1 MAKRIYQIISKF
13 KQLYYLKT
21 ATKSGLNSQGKLPKS
36 KGISFRL
43 GWVNS
48 PGIFDI
54 IATHTPNIFAAS
66 IIPLAA
72 CLFPA
77 IALSQ
82 FILPDGTTN
91 TTLAP
96 NGDIKGGDLSQDGK
110 NLFHSFSQFGLNSGE
125 IANFMSDPSIVN
137 ILGRVTGGNPSIING
152 LIQVTG
158 GNSHLFLMNPA
169 GIVFGANAALN
180 VPGDFTAT
188 TATRIGFGN
197 DNWFNAI
204 GTNNYS
210 ALVGNPSIF
219 DFGISGTPGVIING
233 GELAVEDGKN
243 LNLIGGTVVSTGSL
257 TAQGGN
263 ISIVAVPGQNL
274 VRISQSGHLL
284 SLEIQASQITGSGLL
299 NPLSLAQL
307 ITGSTDIQTMTGLT
321 VNPTIGQVNKT
332 GSNLIISDGG
342 GTVFAS
348 GKIDVST
355 SSPLGGGV
363 QLRGNSIGFFGDI
376 SASGSSSSVV
386 ELSGKDNLTFDGNVD
401 TSTLAGDQGK
411 LLLESPNFTIID
423 SATISGDT
431 TTNQPPSPFDPNR
444 PTNTLSWGKIANL
457 ILKNNI
463 TLAGIGDISVTDIIG
478 NTPKVTQNDLVKLG
492 TNGGSLTLQSTQGAI
507 AFTDPND
514 TIQTSGSAITLEA
527 FKGITTG
534 NFLTNGGD
542 VTFTSQTDRISTG
555 KIDTS
560 AIANN
565 GGSVR
570 LNAQTGINI
579 DYINTQSFNGRGGNV
594 NITTGRFFRASG
606 TFAERNGDSF
616 SISTAGT
623 DGGGSIIIQHGV
635 NTPSIPFTVGSDY
648 NNANG
653 TAGAISTGIASS
665 SLQNNQIING
675 VFPGSYRQGNTPSDI
690 QIIGPEIE
698 KVAVNNPIP
707 EVNTPNTP
715 PSSSEKDKPKENIVI
730 SPTLPP
736 VEIDTI
742 VRQVEESFTTQFEDY
757 LGKDIQTSTVN
768 LSQAREIM
776 GDVETET
783 TIEPAIIY
791 TIFVPRNIQSG
802 TTAKQPT
809 DELELVAITAK
820 GKPIRKQLVGVNREE
835 VLKVAQEFRS
845 GVTNVR
851 DEQGYLRSS
860 QQLYQWLV
868 APLVED
874 LEARGV
880 KNLVFILDS
889 GLRSIPLAALH
900 DGKSFLIERY
910 SVSLM
915 PSLSL
920 TDTSYRNIKYAQV
933 LAMGADKFSD
943 QKPLPAVPI
952 ELRAIAG
959 KLWKGKYFLNNT
971 FTLENLNA
979 QREET
984 PFGIIHLATHAN
996 FQPGVPSQSYIQL
1009 WDSKLRLDQIRQL
1022 GWYNPPVELLVLSAC
1037 RTALGDEQAELGFA
1051 GLAVQAGVKSALASL
1066 WYVSD
1071 EGTLGLM
1078 TEFYKQLKIASIK
1091 SEALRQAQLAMLRG
1105 EVRIE
1110 SGKLRSSGEEIIL
1123 PPQLAR
1129 VENLQLTHPYY
1140 WAAFTMIGSPW

>member
-21 ATKSGLNSQGKLPKS
+21 ATNSGLNSQWKS
-36 KGISFRL
+36 PNFQGISFRL
-43 GWVNS
+43 GWRNS
-48 PGIFDI
+48 AGIFDI
-54 IATHTPNIFAAS
+54 SATDSSKILANL

-82 FILPDGTTN
+82 SILPDGSTN
-91 TTLAP
+91 TTVAP
-96 NGDIKGGDLSQDGK
+96 NGEIKGGELSQDGK
-110 NLFHSFSQFGLNSGE
+110 NLFHSFSQFGLNAGE
-125 IANFMSDPSIVN
+125 IANFMSNPSIVN

-169 GIVFGANAALN
+169 GIVFGANAVLN
-180 VPGDFTAT
+180 IPGDFTAT

-204 GTNNYS
+204 GGNNYS

-233 GELAVEDGKN
+233 GDLAVGDGKN
-243 LNLIGGTVVSTGSL
+243 LNLIGGTVVSNGSL
-257 TAQGGN
+257 TAHGGN

-284 SLEIQASQITGSGLL
+284 SLEIQASQITDSGLP
-299 NPLSLAQL
+299 NPLSLAEL
-307 ITGSTDIQTMTGLT
+307 LTGYSDIQTLTGLT
-321 VNPTIGQVNKT
+321 VSSTTGQVNQT
-332 GSNLIISDGG
+332 GSNLILPDGG

-355 SSPLGGGV
+355 RSPLGGGV

-401 TSTLAGDQGK
+401 TSTLAGDKGK
-411 LLLESPNFTIID
+411 LLLDAPNFTIID

-431 TTNQPPSPFDPNR
+431 TANQSPSPFDSNR
-444 PTNTLSWGKIANL
+444 PTNTLSWGNIANL

-463 TLAGIGDISVTDIIG
+463 TLQGIGDISVADIIG
-478 NTPKVTQNDLVKLG
+478 NTPKITQNNLVELG
-492 TNGGSLTLQSTQGAI
+492 KNGGSLTLQSTQGAI

-514 TIQTSGSAITLEA
+514 TIQTSGSAIAMEG
-527 FKGITTG
+527 FKEITAG
-534 NFLTNGGD
+534 NFLTNGGE
-542 VTFTSQTDRISTG
+542 VTLTSQTDNISTG

-560 AIANN
+560 AIDKN
-565 GGSVR
+565 GGSIR
-570 LNAQTGINI
+570 LNARTGINI
-579 DYINTQSFNGRGGNV
+579 DYINAQSFNGRGGTV
-594 NITTGRFFRASG
+594 DITTGRFFRASG

-623 DGGGSIIIQHGV
+623 AGGGSIIIRHGV
-635 NTPSIPFTVGSDY
+635 NTSSIPFTIGSDY
-648 NNANG
+648 NSANG
-653 TAGAISTGIASS
+653 TAGAISTGVASS
-665 SLQNNQIING
+665 SVQNNEIING
-675 VFPGSYRQGNTPSDI
+675 VFSGDYRQGNSPSDI

-698 KVAVNNPIP
+698 KVAVNNPLP

-715 PSSSEKDKPKENIVI
+715 ISSQEKDKPKENIVT

-736 VEIDTI
+736 VEIDT
-742 VRQVEESFTTQFEDY
+742 VVSKLEESFTTQFEDY
-757 LGKDIQTSTVN
+757 LGKDIQASTVN
-768 LSQAREIM
+768 LSQARGIM

-783 TIEPAIIY
+783 SIEPAIIY
-791 TIFVPRNIQSG
+791 AVFVPANIQSG
-802 TTAKQPT
+802 TTEKQPT

-851 DEQGYLRSS
+851 DERGYLRSS

-868 APLVED
+868 APLAED

-889 GLRSIPLAALH
+889 GLRSIPIAALH
-900 DGKSFLIERY
+900 DGKNFLIERY

-952 ELRAIAG
+952 ELGEIAG
-959 KLWKGKYFLNNT
+959 KIWKGKYFLNNT
-971 FTLENLNA
+971 FTLENLKA
-979 QREET
+979 QRQET

-1009 WDSKLRLDQIRQL
+1009 WNSKLKLDQIRQL
-1022 GWYNPPVELLVLSAC
+1022 GWNNPPVELLVLSAC
-1037 RTALGDEQAELGFA
+1037 RTALGDEEAELGFA

-1078 TEFYKQLKIASIK
+1078 TEFYKQLKITPIK

-1110 SGKLRSSGEEIIL
+1110 SGKLRSGGGEIIL
-1123 PPQLAR
+1123 PPELAR

>member
-1 MAKRIYQIISKF
+1 MPKRIYQIISKF
-13 KQLYYLKT
+13 KQLPYLKT
-21 ATKSGLNSQGKLPKS
+21 ATKYGSNSQLKGKNS

-43 GWVNS
+43 EGFDFA
-48 PGIFDI
+48 GIFDNF
-54 IATHTPNIFAAS
+54 ATNTPNILATL

-82 FILPDGTTN
+82 SIIPDSSTN
-91 TTLAP
+91 TTVAP
-96 NGDIKGGDLSQDGK
+96 NGDIKGGELSQDGK

-125 IANFMSDPSIVN
+125 VANFMSDPSIRN

-158 GNSHLFLMNPA
+158 GNSNLFLMNPA

-188 TATRIGFGN
+188 TATRIGLGN

-219 DFGISGTPGVIING
+219 DFGISGTPGAIING
-233 GELAVEDGKN
+233 GKLAVGDGKN

-257 TAQGGN
+257 TAHGGN
-263 ISIVAVPGQNL
+263 ITIVAVPGQNL
-274 VRISQSGHLL
+274 VRISQPNHLL
-284 SLEIQASQITGSGLL
+284 SLEIQASQITNSGLP
-299 NPLSLAQL
+299 NPLSLPEL
-307 ITGSTDIQTMTGLT
+307 LTGSPDIQTLTGLT
-321 VNPTIGQVNKT
+321 VNSTTGQVNQS
-332 GSNLIISDGG
+332 GSNLIVPDLV

-355 SSPLGGGV
+355 TSPLGGGV
-363 QLRGNSIGFFGDI
+363 QLRGNAIGFFGDI

-386 ELSGKDNLTFDGNVD
+386 ELSAKDNLTFDGNVD
-401 TSTLAGDQGK
+401 TSTLNGDQGK

-423 SATISGDT
+423 GATISGDST
-431 TTNQPPSPFDPNR
+431 ANQPPSPFDPNR
-444 PTNTLSWGKIANL
+444 PTNTLAWGNIANL

-463 TLAGIGDISVTDIIG
+463 TLQGIGDISVADIIG
-478 NTPKVTQNDLVKLG
+478 NTPNITQNDLVKLG
-492 TNGGSLTLQSTQGAI
+492 RNAGSLILQSTQGAI

-514 TIQTSGSAITLEA
+514 TIQTSGSAITIEA
-527 FKGITTG
+527 FKGITAG

-542 VTFTSQTDRISTG
+542 VTLTSQTDNISTG
-555 KIDTS
+555 KLDTS
-560 AIANN
+560 AIDKN
-565 GGSVR
+565 GGSIR
-570 LNAQTGINI
+570 LNARTGINI

-594 NITTGRFFRASG
+594 DITTGRFFRASG
-606 TFAERNGDSF
+606 TFAQRNGDSL

-623 DGGGSIIIQHGV
+623 AGGGSIIIRHGV

-653 TAGAISTGIASS
+653 TAGGISTGIEDGISPI
-665 SLQNNQIING
+665 QNNEIING
-675 VFPGSYRQGNTPSDI
+675 VFSGYYRQGNSPSDI

-707 EVNTPNTP
+707 EVNTPPSFQENKKTNENT
-715 PSSSEKDKPKENIVI
+715 VT

-736 VEIDTI
+736 VEIDTV

-757 LGKDIQTSTVN
+757 LGKGIQTSTVN
-768 LSQAREIM
+768 LSQARRIM
-776 GDVETET
+776 ADVETET
-783 TIEPAIIY
+783 SIKPAIIY
-791 TIFVPRNIQSG
+791 AVFVPATIHNA

-820 GKPIRKQLVGVNREE
+820 GKPIRKQLTGVNREE
-835 VLKVAQEFRS
+835 VLKVAQDFRS

-851 DEQGYLRSS
+851 DERGYLPSS

-868 APLVED
+868 APLAGD

-889 GLRSIPLAALH
+889 GLRSIPIAALH

-920 TDTSYRNIKYAQV
+920 TDTSYRDIKHAQV

-943 QKPLPAVPI
+943 QKPLPSVPI
-952 ELRAIAG
+952 ELSAIVG
-959 KLWKGKYFLNNT
+959 KLWKGKYFLNNS
-971 FTLENLNA
+971 FTLENLKA

-996 FQPGVPSQSYIQL
+996 FQPGQPSQSYIQL
-1009 WDSKLRLDQIRQL
+1009 WNSKLRLDQIRQL

-1037 RTALGDEQAELGFA
+1037 RTALGDEDAELGFA

-1078 TEFYKQLKIASIK
+1078 TEFYKQLKSTSIK

-1110 SGKLRSSGEEIIL
+1110 SGKLRSGGGEIIL
-1123 PPQLAR
+1123 PPELAR
-1129 VENLQLTHPYY
+1129 VENLHLTHPYY